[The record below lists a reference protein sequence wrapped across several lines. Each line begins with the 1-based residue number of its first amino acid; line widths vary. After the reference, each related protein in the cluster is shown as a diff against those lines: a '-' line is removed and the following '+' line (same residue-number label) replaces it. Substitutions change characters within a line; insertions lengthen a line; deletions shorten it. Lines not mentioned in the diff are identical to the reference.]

1 VRELLV
7 PVADEFLTAQEVG
20 DWVSN
25 VREDGPKLI
34 EPRAETTL
42 F

>member
-1 VRELLV
+1 VPDDALL
-7 PVADEFLTAQEVG
+7 AQEVG
-20 DWVSN
+20 DLVSN
-25 VREDGPKLI
+25 VREDGPQLI